1 MTLLH
6 YILMMIAGTLLSWGA
21 WLYVIMAVNPFENGM
36 VGLVLFYA
44 SLTCS
49 LAGTFA
55 IVGFFVRTL
64 VFKKEI
70 VFQRVLISFRQAF
83 FFALLVDGFLILQSM
98 RLLTWYNLAFL
109 IIGLTLAEFFMIS
122 RRPVRHR

>member
-6 YILMMIAGTLLSWGA
+6 YILMMVVGTLLSWGS
-21 WLYVIMAVNPFENGM
+21 WFYVVSTVNPLENGIL
-36 VGLVLFYA
+36 GFALFYV
-44 SLTCS
+44 SLTFS

-55 IVGFFVRTL
+55 IIGFFVRTL
-64 VFKKEI
+64 VFKKEL

-83 FFALLVDGFLILQSM
+83 FFAFLVDGFLILQSL

-109 IIGLTLAEFFMIS
+109 VLGLTLAEFFMIS
-122 RRPVRHR
+122 RRPSRYR

>member
-6 YILMMIAGTLLSWGA
+6 YILMMVAGTLLSWGA
-21 WLYVIMAVNPFENGM
+21 WFYVISTVNPFENGTI
-36 VGLVLFYA
+36 GISLFYV
-44 SLTCS
+44 SLTLS

-55 IVGFFVRTL
+55 IIGFFVRTL

-83 FFALLVDGFLILQSM
+83 FFAFLVDGFLLLQSF

-109 IIGLTLAEFFMIS
+109 VLGLTLAEFFMIS
-122 RRPVRHR
+122 RRPMRYR